1 MSKAPQIF
9 SWFIRQV
16 EKGLAQIKRGEL
28 LEHDEVTARMDRPIT
43 QKHPRDSRHSSP
55 EPSENAKGEMT
66 VDPSS
71 MKVPPRFLH
80 HITHDK
86 PDDDG
91 K

>member
-28 LEHDEVTARMDRPIT
+28 LEHDEVT
-43 QKHPRDSRHSSP
+43 
-55 EPSENAKGEMT
+55 PS
-66 VDPSS
+66 
-71 MKVPPRFLH
+71 FLH

-86 PDDDG
+86 PDDNG